1 MNKTAGVVDVLP
13 AAPASERMHA
23 SALLTLFWLTLRQQC
38 RARRLLIL
46 CVLFCLPIGIAVLAR
61 SLNPASSELQS
72 DLEFG
77 LIFGFIAHALV
88 PLTALL
94 YASGMIQDD
103 IEEQTLTYLM
113 VRPLPKPAIYLTKLT
128 ATIVLTVLIAGVF
141 VVATYV
147 AIDVGRPEFWG
158 EVFPGRALKV
168 ACLLGLSLVS
178 YCALFGLVGLLFRRT
193 LFFGVIYIAVF
204 EGALASMDF
213 IVRRLTIMYYFRVLV
228 ERWTKL
234 KPSEWSISLSDA
246 PGAQACVAVIV
257 AVAVAASAIAVLI
270 FATREF
276 RVKTP
281 EGN

>member
-13 AAPASERMHA
+13 AAPVSERMHA

-38 RARRLLIL
+38 RARRLIIL
-46 CVLFCLPIGIAVLAR
+46 CALFCMPIGIAVLAR

-94 YASGMIQDD
+94 YASGMIQDE
-103 IEEQTLTYLM
+103 IEEQTLTYLL
-113 VRPLPKPAIYLTKLT
+113 VRPLPKPAIYLTKLA
-128 ATIVLTVLIAGVF
+128 ATIVLTVLLAGVF

-147 AIDVGRPEFWG
+147 AIYVGRPESWSD
-158 EVFPGRALKV
+158 VFPWRALKV

-204 EGALASMDF
+204 EGVLASMDF
-213 IVRRLTIMYYFRVLV
+213 IVRRLTVMYYFRVLV
-228 ERWTKL
+228 QRWTEL
-234 KPSEWSISLSDA
+234 KPSEWAISLADA
-246 PGAQACVAVIV
+246 PGAQACVAVMV

-270 FATREF
+270 FSTREF